1 LGASL
6 CASLCLRLSLR
17 LVRSVSM
24 AAMESEI
31 HQIPGSTGFLPGGQ
45 HQMAK
50 TYGQASAAALR
61 ERQANDDPLKWRK
74 HVSYAEFTPAHT
86 PAEGHHIPG
95 YSGHVA
101 GVYAENLYAKTYG
114 KTTLKA
120 VSGEFA
126 KGAVQVPDEQ
136 YKTSNQLLMGSDIP
150 HPGRPTDIAPG
161 GASWS
166 GASPYN
172 VEEPSNLEPMNPW
185 PPSVVQIAGGKE
197 PTQASILLK
206 NFPPPDETKE
216 PALRITPKENP
227 HDNTDPS
234 KKTMSVTAGHYK
246 IPGYSGF
253 VPGVQSENLFAS
265 TYARTT
271 ASADTIRDRK
281 KENETYLKTYHISDE
296 GILPLNPPKPPTSKS
311 SEMPTTQTD
320 GPQPHYK
327 HIPGY
332 TGFVPGVQSE
342 NLYAHTYGHSSFM
355 AMAGDHT
362 RFQWKEQSPKE
373 RFNSSAKADWK
384 NFGHPAKI
392 EDGHVTYAHEHSN
405 PASANYNQ
413 IHVPIHGGLGN
424 QIPGYGGFVPG
435 VQSKNMY
442 GKTQYV
448 ATSEALASHYAKHA
462 DYDAKKPVSAPAG
475 NPDTEG
481 VGMLQF
487 KPNGFLYQKRMQGEW
502 NNGMLGSRNYSA
514 VRLAEGRHW
523 KGNLYKTTNKELHTG
538 HANEDV
544 PHVYSKGPEPL
555 FENMNHALKH
565 KSCYL
570 GFMAL

>member
-1 LGASL
+1 MTL
-6 CASLCLRLSLR
+6 
-17 LVRSVSM
+17 
-24 AAMESEI
+24 EE
-31 HQIPGSTGFLPGGQ
+31 HHIPGYTGFLPGGQ

-50 TYGQASAAALR
+50 TYGQASSATLK
-61 ERQANDDPLKWRK
+61 ERQANNDPLKWRK

-126 KGAVQVPDEQ
+126 KGAVQAPDEQ
-136 YKTSNQLLMGSDIP
+136 YKTSNQNMMGDDIP
-150 HPGRPTDIAPG
+150 HPGRPTDISPG

-172 VEEPSNLEPMNPW
+172 VEEPKVLEPVNPW

-197 PTQASILLK
+197 PPQTSILLK
-206 NFPPPDETKE
+206 NFPPTGETRE

-227 HDNTDPS
+227 HDTTDPA
-234 KKTMSVTAGHYK
+234 KKTMSYTEGYYK

-271 ASADTIRDRK
+271 AAADKIRDRK
-281 KENETYLKTYHISDE
+281 KENETQLRLENTLPGS
-296 GILPLNPPKPPTSKS
+296 GILPLNAPQANSPRH
-311 SEMPTTQTD
+311 SEMPSTATD
-320 GPQPHYK
+320 GPQPHAK
-327 HIPGY
+327 HVPGY
-332 TGFVPGVQSE
+332 TGFVPGVHSE
-342 NLYAHTYGHSSFM
+342 NMYATTYGHSSHM
-355 AMAGDHT
+355 AIHGDHT
-362 RFQWKEQSPKE
+362 RFQWKEQTPQE
-373 RFNSSAKADWK
+373 RFCVSSKQDFID
-384 NFGHPAKI
+384 FGHPAKI
-392 EDGHVTYAHEHSN
+392 EDGHVTYMHEHVN
-405 PASANYNQ
+405 PAQANYKATPP
-413 IHVPIHGGLGN
+413 PIFHTVTH

-442 GKTQYV
+442 GKTQYT
-448 ATSEALASHYAKHA
+448 ATSEALAMHYQKHA
-462 DYDAKKPVSAPAG
+462 DYDAKKPKSAPAG
-475 NPDTEG
+475 NPETEG

-555 FENMNHALKH
+555 FENMQHAMKH
-565 KSCYL
+565 KSTYL

>member
-1 LGASL
+1 
-6 CASLCLRLSLR
+6 
-17 LVRSVSM
+17 VRYT
-24 AAMESEI
+24 AAAQSRSPGLARAVHMMETEV
-31 HQIPGSTGFLPGGQ
+31 HQIPGYTGFLPGGQ

-50 TYGQASAAALR
+50 TYGQASAAALK

-86 PAEGHHIPG
+86 PAEGHHVPG

-101 GVYAENLYAKTYG
+101 GVYAENLFAKTYG

-126 KGAVQVPDEQ
+126 KGCAQEPVEQ
-136 YKTSNQLLMGSDIP
+136 YKTSNQVLMGQDIP

-172 VEEPSNLEPMNPW
+172 IEEPTNLEPTNPW

-197 PTQASILLK
+197 PTQTSILLK
-206 NFPPPDETKE
+206 NFPPTGETTE

-227 HDNTDPS
+227 HDATDPA
-234 KKTMSVTAGHYK
+234 KKTMSYTDGYYK

-271 ASADTIRDRK
+271 AAADKIRDRK
-281 KENETYLKTYHISDE
+281 KDNETNLKTENILEST
-296 GILPLNPPKPPTSKS
+296 GILPLNPPRAPSPRNT
-311 SEMPTTQTD
+311 EMPTTATD
-320 GPQPHYK
+320 GPQPHCK
-327 HIPGY
+327 HVPGY
-332 TGFVPGVQSE
+332 TGFVPGVQAE
-342 NLYAHTYGHSSFM
+342 NMYAKTYGHSSHM
-355 AMAGDHT
+355 AIAGNHQ
-362 RFQWKEQSPKE
+362 RFQWKEQTAAE
-373 RFNSSAKADWK
+373 RFNSSAKSDWVD
-384 NFGHPAKI
+384 FGHPAKI
-392 EDGHVTYAHEHSN
+392 EDGHVTYVHEHSN
-405 PASANYNQ
+405 PADANYLQ
-413 IHVPIHGGLGN
+413 SPPPIFATASH

-442 GKTQYV
+442 GKTQYQ
-448 ATSEALASHYAKHA
+448 ATSEALALHYRKHA
-462 DYDAKKPVSAPAG
+462 EYDEKKPKTAPAG

-544 PHVYSKGPEPL
+544 PFCYSKGPEPL
-555 FENMNHALKH
+555 FENMDYALKH

-570 GFMAL
+570 GFLAL